1 LIGQPSPDQNL
12 VIPNAIKLFNGSGLL
27 IKASQ
32 GGGTIPHEDI
42 PRYLRLLSLGYI
54 SIEKLVTHRYTLSEV
69 NEAFKTLKSGNSGR
83 IMIGISK

>member
-1 LIGQPSPDQNL
+1 MVGQPSPGQNL
-12 VIPNAIKLFNGSGLL
+12 VIPNAIKLFNGSGLM

-42 PRYLRLLSLGYI
+42 PRYLKLLSLGYL
-54 SIEKLVTHRYTLSEV
+54 SIEKLVTHRYKLSEV

-83 IMIGISK
+83 IMIGINN